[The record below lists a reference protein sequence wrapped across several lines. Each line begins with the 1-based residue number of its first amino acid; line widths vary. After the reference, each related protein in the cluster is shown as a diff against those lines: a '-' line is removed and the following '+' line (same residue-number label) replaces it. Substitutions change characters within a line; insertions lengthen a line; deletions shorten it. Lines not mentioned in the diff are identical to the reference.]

1 MKKIYSIIAAL
12 LISTLVVNAQDSNK
26 EEVEMFQ
33 ALFGKEKKELVKDLI
48 KLNADQTTKFWP
60 IYDKY
65 EVERK
70 ELGKERIDLI
80 KNLADAYGNMNAEKA
95 DAVVKQTISLRT
107 KQEKVLNKYYK
118 SMKSTVGPEK
128 AFEFYQFE
136 SYLLTEVRSAIMEQI
151 PLYSQF
157 KDDGK

>member
-1 MKKIYSIIAAL
+1 MKKIYSIIVAV
-12 LISTLVVNAQDSNK
+12 LISTIVVNAQDSSK
-26 EEVEMFQ
+26 EEIEMFQ

-48 KLNADQTTKFWP
+48 KFNPDQTTKFWP

-70 ELGKERIDLI
+70 ELGRERIELI
-80 KNLADAYGNMNAEKA
+80 KSLADAYSNMNAEKA
-95 DAVVKQTISLRT
+95 DAVVKQTISLRA
-107 KQEKVLNKYYK
+107 KQEKVLTKYYK
-118 SMKSTVGPEK
+118 VMKSSIGSEK
-128 AFEFYQFE
+128 AFEFFQFE

>member
-1 MKKIYSIIAAL
+1 MKKIYSIIVAV
-12 LISTLVVNAQDSNK
+12 LISTIVVNAQDSSK
-26 EEVEMFQ
+26 EEIEMFQ

-48 KLNADQTTKFWP
+48 KFNPDQTTKFWP

-70 ELGKERIDLI
+70 ELGRERIELI
-80 KNLADAYGNMNAEKA
+80 KSLADAYSNMNAEKA
-95 DAVVKQTISLRT
+95 DAVVKQTISLRA
-107 KQEKVLNKYYK
+107 KQEKVLTKYYK
-118 SMKSTVGPEK
+118 VMKSSIGSEK
-128 AFEFYQFE
+128 AFEFFQFE
-136 SYLLTEVRSAIMEQI
+136 TYLLTEVRSAIMEQI

>member
-1 MKKIYSIIAAL
+1 MKKIYSIIVAV
-12 LISTLVVNAQDSNK
+12 LISTIVVNEQDSSK
-26 EEVEMFQ
+26 EEIEMFQ

-48 KLNADQTTKFWP
+48 KFNPDQTTKFWP

-70 ELGKERIDLI
+70 ELGRERIELI
-80 KNLADAYGNMNAEKA
+80 KSLADAYSNMNAEKA
-95 DAVVKQTISLRT
+95 DAVVKQTISLRS
-107 KQEKVLNKYYK
+107 KQEKVLTKYYK
-118 SMKSTVGPEK
+118 VMKSSIGSEK
-128 AFEFYQFE
+128 AFEFFQFE
-136 SYLLTEVRSAIMEQI
+136 TYLLTEVRSAIMEQI

>member
-1 MKKIYSIIAAL
+1 MKKIYSIIVAV
-12 LISTLVVNAQDSNK
+12 LISTIVVNAQDSSK
-26 EEVEMFQ
+26 EEIEMFQ

-48 KLNADQTTKFWP
+48 KFNPDQTTKFWP

-70 ELGKERIDLI
+70 ELGRERIELI
-80 KNLADAYGNMNAEKA
+80 KSLADAYSNMNAEKA
-95 DAVVKQTISLRT
+95 DAVVKQTISLRA
-107 KQEKVLNKYYK
+107 KQEKVLTKYYK
-118 SMKSTVGPEK
+118 LMKSSIGSEK
-128 AFEFYQFE
+128 AFEFFQFE

>member
-1 MKKIYSIIAAL
+1 MKKIYSIIVAV
-12 LISTLVVNAQDSNK
+12 LISTIVVNAQDSSK
-26 EEVEMFQ
+26 EEIEMFQ

-48 KLNADQTTKFWP
+48 KFNPDQTTKFWP

-70 ELGKERIDLI
+70 ELGRERIELI
-80 KNLADAYGNMNAEKA
+80 KSLADAYSNMNAEKA
-95 DAVVKQTISLRT
+95 DAVVKQTISLRS
-107 KQEKVLNKYYK
+107 KQEKVLTKYYK
-118 SMKSTVGPEK
+118 LMKSSIGSEK
-128 AFEFYQFE
+128 AFEFFQFE